1 MVPSKVWART
11 GLRLGVGFFLEV
23 PQERGIC
30 AFTLACFL
38 TQYFRQSCRGRSPKS
53 PAVHPL
59 EHRDLTLYLL
69 FGVFWCLSLTHPHGA
84 LLPDSFCE
92 PLATGF
98 PPHWL
103 ELCQICGGCWHPL
116 CSYIQV
122 SVMGFSS
129 STVRCSGMPALGI
142 GRKREQEIL
151 PCVDKI
157 VDALVSP
164 ASPHPHT
171 CPHCLC

>member
-1 MVPSKVWART
+1 M
-11 GLRLGVGFFLEV
+11 EV

-59 EHRDLTLYLL
+59 EHRDLTLHLL

-98 PPHWL
+98 SLHWVGH
-103 ELCQICGGCWHPL
+103 CQICRGCYHPL

-122 SVMGFSS
+122 SVMGFSP